1 MSAHGSEVMYRLGR
15 AALNVVR
22 VFRRKDRRRKF
33 RPKHEPPAGP
43 KLERSLRARFRRY
56 REDRWSHPM
65 TSKDIVAVVVL
76 STLAVAS
83 AVYLGHWMSGS

>member
-1 MSAHGSEVMYRLGR
+1 MYRLGR

-56 REDRWSHPM
+56 REGRWSHPM
-65 TSKDIVAVVVL
+65 TSNIVAVVVL
-76 STLAVAS
+76 ST
-83 AVYLGHWMSGS
+83 